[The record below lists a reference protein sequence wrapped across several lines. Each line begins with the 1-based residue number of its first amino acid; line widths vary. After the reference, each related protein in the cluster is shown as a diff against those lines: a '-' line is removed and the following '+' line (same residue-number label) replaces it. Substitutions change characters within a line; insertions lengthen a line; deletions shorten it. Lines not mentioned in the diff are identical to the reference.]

1 MKKLIVIY
9 NSIIWVIL
17 SLLGLIALGKFAQL
31 LVRDLSAGVE
41 IFIPGVLILICGV
54 LLIEYFFITRVIKYN
69 RILKNHHENN
79 KK

>member
-9 NSIIWVIL
+9 NFIIWVIL

>member
-9 NSIIWVIL
+9 NLIIWVIL

-31 LVRDLSAGVE
+31 FVRDFSAGVE
-41 IFIPGVLILICGV
+41 IFIPGVLILVCGV

-69 RILKNHHENN
+69 RILKNSHKNS

>member
-9 NSIIWVIL
+9 NFIIWVIL

-31 LVRDLSAGVE
+31 LVRDLSVGVE